1 MRHLLFILFIFQV
14 NIALAEERPADELGQ
29 KFLDAMGGAEAWKDA
44 HYVHNWSVNWYPE
57 RREGPYT
64 QEYWY
69 DLQSPG
75 WHITLKS
82 AVIDLQLIYNQDAGR
97 RVENGMTTTMTP
109 DTLAGQITNWG
120 YGIYRKIW
128 LLAIDHP
135 DLSLEADETGKLHFT
150 LAGDYLGWMEFD
162 ETGAPLKH
170 GVFRDRDDHFSY
182 QPLRQFGEV
191 FWVAGGTDN
200 EGWRFE
206 VLDFEV
212 SKTAPVSFGPPE
224 E

>member
-1 MRHLLFILFIFQV
+1 MFRSLLLLSFL
-14 NIALAEERPADELGQ
+14 IAAPAGAFADGAKE
-29 KFLDAMGGAEAWKDA
+29 KAARFLEVMGGAAAWKDVR
-44 HYVHNWSVNWYPE
+44 YVHNWSVNWYPE

-82 AVIDLQLIYNQDAGR
+82 AVVDLQLIYNDKAGR
-97 RVENGMTTTMTP
+97 RVENGKATPMTP
-109 DTLAGQITNWG
+109 ETLEGQITNWG
-120 YGIYRKIW
+120 FGIYRKIW
-128 LLAIDHP
+128 LLANDNP
-135 DLSLEADETGKLHFT
+135 ELSLEEDKTGRVHFT
-150 LAGDYLGWMEFD
+150 LSEDYLGWVEFD
-162 ETGAPLKH
+162 KTGAPLKH

-191 FWVAGGTDN
+191 AWVAGGTDN
-200 EGWRFE
+200 QGWRFE

-212 SKTAPVSFGPPE
+212 SPTAPVDFGPPGD
-224 E
+224 